1 MNDRDLKLISFKNY
15 KRRMAGKKCLSNRQL
30 RALLER
36 QARRRAEEAIS
47 GGIAGAARMTKKLK
61 L

>member
-1 MNDRDLKLISFKNY
+1 MNDHDHKLISFKYY
-15 KRRMAGKKCLSNRQL
+15 KRRMAGKKCLSNCHL

-47 GGIAGAARMTKKLK
+47 GGIAGAGRMTKKLK